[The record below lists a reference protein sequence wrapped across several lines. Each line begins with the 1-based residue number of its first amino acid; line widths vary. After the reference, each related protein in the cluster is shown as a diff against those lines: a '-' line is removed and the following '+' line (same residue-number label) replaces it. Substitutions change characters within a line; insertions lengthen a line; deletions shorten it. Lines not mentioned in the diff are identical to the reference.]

1 MLTQFGGEDDPN
13 NRVVCNCGDDASQL
27 TGGKEGAKTGGGGGG
42 GGGVIAGS
50 DGG

>member
-27 TGGKEGAKTGGGGGG
+27 TVRKEGPNTGERGGGGEEL
-42 GGGVIAGS
+42 
-50 DGG
+50 